1 MSEVANYLEEL
12 SDAINNLERKSVINN
27 RLSEEKLLTKHLVKQ
42 IRTLLQIIRIQQEG
56 EEIDPMQLN

>member
-1 MSEVANYLEEL
+1 MSEVANYLKDL